1 MLFEGAHEVDGWPRE
16 MLIRVSDGSYL
27 LELLWLR
34 HHAVANADPS
44 LPAAAL
50 PGDPVPSDDHR
61 LVGLWEVAWKQALE
75 HSRRVQE
82 VDPLAIPESSDL
94 WSAPEIEP
102 LAAELGVDARSGA
115 GSWRQSLTF
124 HDAERA
130 VTGSTR
136 GAWERGLRVVL
147 EIPLAGRYARELSR
161 QTFLVSS
168 ATRRDDVAYAAALDS
183 FGRNRERA
191 PSPR

>member
-1 MLFEGAHEVDGWPRE
+1 MFFEGAHEANGWPRE
-16 MLIRVSDGSYL
+16 MLIRVSDGSNL

-34 HHAVANADPS
+34 HHAVANAEPS

-50 PGDPVPSDDHR
+50 NGDPVASHDHR
-61 LVGLWEVAWKQALE
+61 LVGLWEASWKQAVE

-82 VDPLAIPESSDL
+82 VDPRAIPESPDL
-94 WSAPEIEP
+94 WSAPDIEP
-102 LAAELGVDARSGA
+102 LAAELEVDARSGA
-115 GSWRQSLTF
+115 GSWRQSLAF

-147 EIPLAGRYARELSR
+147 EVPLVGPYARELSR

-168 ATRRDDVAYAAALDS
+168 ATRRDVVSYAEALDS
-183 FGRNRERA
+183 FGRK
-191 PSPR
+191 

>member
-1 MLFEGAHEVDGWPRE
+1 MFFEGAQEVDGWPRE
-16 MLIRVSDGSYL
+16 MLIRVSDGSNL

-34 HHAVANADPS
+34 HHAVANAEPS

-50 PGDPVPSDDHR
+50 VGDPVASDDHR
-61 LVGLWEVAWKQALE
+61 LVGLWEASWKRALE

-94 WSAPEIEP
+94 WSAPDIAP
-102 LAAELGVDARSGA
+102 LAAELGADARSGA
-115 GSWRQSLTF
+115 GSWRESLAF

-130 VTGSTR
+130 VTVSTR

-147 EIPLAGRYARELSR
+147 ELPLVGPYARELSR

-183 FGRNRERA
+183 FGRNPERA
-191 PSPR
+191 PSRR